1 MPAEPAISLF
11 HFQVAAKIPL
21 CPELVKFHFIKYGD
35 DNAGLSLIEKTS
47 ETGSFHRFS
56 FFRKKA
62 DQRKIHFLNLF

>member
-56 FFRKKA
+56 FSGKK
-62 DQRKIHFLNLF
+62 RIKGKFIF